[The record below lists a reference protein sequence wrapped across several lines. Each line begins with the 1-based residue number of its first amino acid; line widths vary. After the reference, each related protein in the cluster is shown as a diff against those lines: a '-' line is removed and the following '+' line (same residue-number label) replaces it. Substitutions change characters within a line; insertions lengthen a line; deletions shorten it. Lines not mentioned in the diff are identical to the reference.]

1 MYLIHF
7 VRRLIH
13 FAGEVFLNS
22 TTSLPLSKL
31 TGGLPCW
38 PETEQPSSVP
48 INPIYGTGFLSGVVF
63 LQNDIILDFSNY
75 SLYGDGDFIFKGPLS
90 ISFPYAVFISC
101 LSGVQHFS
109 YTKPRTP
116 LGPKYSNIEL
126 PEFKPGLSMTVNRL
140 EQIQIIGVCMP
151 PAVMSKLTG
160 KSSAELMEMMDRLDY
175 ISEKKHKGPDR
186 SKELDFAQITCSRQM
201 LNSYLNNPND
211 RLYLE
216 AKALELMALQLR
228 QLEHLS
234 EEKHKKKPIG
244 YKEDKILYASEI
256 LKNKMESPPKLLE
269 LARKVGLNHNQL
281 IQGFKDIYGECPFG
295 YLRILRLE
303 NARKLLTNR
312 ECNVSEAA
320 YLVGFSSPSH
330 FSKAFKKHY
339 GISPCTCLK

>member
-1 MYLIHF
+1 MHF
-7 VRRLIH
+7 IKRLIH
-13 FAGEVFLNS
+13 FSGEVFLNS
-22 TTSLPLSKL
+22 TPSLSSSELM
-31 TGGLPCW
+31 GGLSGW
-38 PETEQPSSVP
+38 PETAQSTSVP
-48 INPIYGTGFLSGVVF
+48 VNPIYGTGFLSEPVF
-63 LQNDIILDFSNY
+63 LQNDIVLDFSDY
-75 SLYGDGDFIFKGPLS
+75 YLYGDGELKLFWEPRSKPL
-90 ISFPYAVFISC
+90 PYAAFISC

-109 YTKPRTP
+109 YTKPRMP

-160 KSSAELMEMMDRLDY
+160 KSCAELMEMMDRLDY

-186 SKELDFAQITCSRQM
+186 SKVLDFAQITCSRQM

-211 RLYLE
+211 KLYLE
-216 AKALELMALQLR
+216 AKALELTALQLR

-234 EEKHKKKPIG
+234 EEKPKKKPIG
-244 YKEDKILYASEI
+244 YNEDKIVYASEI

-295 YLRILRLE
+295 YLRIIRLE

-339 GISPCTCLK
+339 GISPCACLK